1 MKIGINLGGVNYYTT
16 DDPFI
21 DRMRMAQAPNP
32 IANNIPMPPV
42 DPLTGFPL
50 AAGQLN
56 RQIGLDPAST
66 TDPRNYVLL
75 CDANVASVRTPWGTM
90 IPKDGRATI
99 RITSSAGGVGLG
111 ITATGPVAKFAFMR
125 AEHEAAY
132 LAGEVFNP
140 EYIAR
145 VAPFPIL
152 RTLDWNA
159 TNFDVEAGVTS
170 FPPRRPLP
178 TDGYFSDDR
187 GGIPAEYVAMLAKKT
202 GATVWYPLHHL
213 MPDFVIGEIAAIFAK
228 AGVRVIF
235 EFSNEFGW
243 TYHRTWAFAQAAAK
257 SITPTPTYA
266 DVLRWYGWR
275 SGQLAKLVSSI
286 SPLFQV
292 VLSSQ
297 ASNGASNLPPIL
309 KGWDETASPR
319 SLIAGYANNSY
330 LNLNGI
336 LPALLAAMD
345 ANDKA
350 GFLAAARTLLPALKA
365 RHVLAKKAC
374 DAAGT
379 KLLVYE
385 GGPSLYLRRVDLADD
400 PRRAALLTFAGAIMH
415 DAEMADIDMQI
426 IQDAFDAGVET
437 FCYFQLSGPGSQY
450 GIWGTMPHITQAPYP
465 IYDRLLAGIAGD
477 KAVVTLTLD
486 DRVTDIE
493 RRLKAAGIG

>member
-32 IANNIPMPPV
+32 IAKNIPMPPV

-111 ITATGPVAKFAFMR
+111 ITATGPVTQFAFMR

-132 LAGEVFNP
+132 LAGEVLQP
-140 EYIAR
+140 RIHRA
-145 VAPFPIL
+145 
-152 RTLDWNA
+152 
-159 TNFDVEAGVTS
+159 
-170 FPPRRPLP
+170 RRPVPDPAP
-178 TDGYFSDDR
+178 TGLERDQFRASARDHRMATAPASSDRWLFQRRSRRRPGRICGDAGQEDRRDDLVSAAPPDARCHDR
-187 GGIPAEYVAMLAKKT
+187 GDCR
-202 GATVWYPLHHL
+202 
-213 MPDFVIGEIAAIFAK
+213 DFRQGGRAGHIRIFERVRLDLSQDMGLRAGGGEIRPRSRELCRRAALVWLA
-228 AGVRVIF
+228 
-235 EFSNEFGW
+235 
-243 TYHRTWAFAQAAAK
+243 
-257 SITPTPTYA
+257 
-266 DVLRWYGWR
+266 L
-275 SGQLAKLVSSI
+275 GQLAKLVSSI

-292 VLSSQ
+292 ALSSQ

-309 KGWDETASPR
+309 KGWDETGSPR

-350 GFLAAARTLLPALKA
+350 GFLAAARTLLPASKLGTCWRK
-365 RHVLAKKAC
+365 RHAM
-374 DAAGT
+374 
-379 KLLVYE
+379 
-385 GGPSLYLRRVDLADD
+385 R
-400 PRRAALLTFAGAIMH
+400 
-415 DAEMADIDMQI
+415 
-426 IQDAFDAGVET
+426 
-437 FCYFQLSGPGSQY
+437 PGSSCSS
-450 GIWGTMPHITQAPYP
+450 M
-465 IYDRLLAGIAGD
+465 
-477 KAVVTLTLD
+477 
-486 DRVTDIE
+486 
-493 RRLKAAGIG
+493 KAARRFTCAVSIWPTIRAVQHS